1 MLTLSFVAC
10 SSAQS
15 LGFFQSQLL
24 TWNDMH
30 WKKTSEENERFV
42 YDLIS
47 TPTAL
52 SINTRN

>member
-1 MLTLSFVAC
+1 
-10 SSAQS
+10 
-15 LGFFQSQLL
+15 
-24 TWNDMH
+24 MH

-47 TPTAL
+47 TPTPL